1 VAPDGR
7 TRPVGR
13 LDGKVAIV
21 TGAARG
27 TGEAIARLFAAEGA
41 QVVLADVRDDLGA
54 AVASSLPGGTYLR
67 CDVSDEASW
76 ADLASTVTDR
86 FGRIDVLVSNAAVLL
101 LKPIVE
107 TTVEDYERVFRVNE
121 LGPFL
126 GIRAVAPL
134 MSDGGSIVIVSSI
147 DGIYT
152 APFTGAYAATKF
164 AVRGLARVAALELGG
179 SGIRVNCVCPAAG
192 NPEMVREALPESLR
206 SAAGGDG
213 HGGFAPP
220 PIGRHGTTDDVA
232 RASLYLASDDSTYVT
247 GTDLVLDGGET
258 AGMNLMRRMAR

>member
-1 VAPDGR
+1 M
-7 TRPVGR
+7 GR

-27 TGEAIARLFAAEGA
+27 TGEAIGRLFSAEGA
-41 QVVLADVRDDLGA
+41 ALVLADVRDELGT
-54 AVASSLPGGTYLR
+54 AVASTLPGAAYVH
-67 CDVSDEASW
+67 CDVGDEGDW
-76 ADLASTVTDR
+76 AALASATIDR

-134 MSDGGSIVIVSSI
+134 MSGGGSIVIVSSI
-147 DGIYT
+147 DGVYT
-152 APFTGAYAATKF
+152 APFTGAYAGTKF
-164 AVRGLARVAALELGG
+164 AVRGIARVAALELGG
-179 SGIRVNCVCPAAG
+179 QGIRVNCICPAAG
-192 NPEMVREALPESLR
+192 NPEMVREALPHALR
-206 SAAGGDG
+206 AAAGDDG
-213 HGGFAPP
+213 HGGFPP
-220 PIGRHGTTDDVA
+220 PPVGRHGTSEDVA
-232 RASLYLASDDSTYVT
+232 RAALYLASDDSTYVT

-258 AGMNLMRRMAR
+258 AGMNLMRRMRR